1 MENSLALIQQVKH
14 RITHMTQQ
22 FSSWVYIPPET
33 ESRCSNENL
42 YTNFREA
49 VFIRAKVGNNPNVHQ
64 RIHKRWHSHPVEYYS
79 TTKKNEVLT
88 HATTWM
94 NTGNMMLSKGPS
106 NKGPYVIG
114 FYLYEVSRV
123 NKSIETESRLVAAW
137 GGEEVWS
144 RGGGCRMESDP

>member
-1 MENSLALIQQVKH
+1 M
-14 RITHMTQQ
+14 
-22 FSSWVYIPPET
+22 
-33 ESRCSNENL
+33 
-42 YTNFREA
+42 
-49 VFIRAKVGNNPNVHQ
+49 
-64 RIHKRWHSHPVEYYS
+64 EYYL

-106 NKGPYVIG
+106 NKRPYVIG
-114 FYLYEVSRV
+114 FYLYEMSGV

-144 RGGGCRMESDP
+144 RGGGCRMGSDP